1 MSGYKPAVAL
11 FTGPPLVLYEMTFS
25 YFITLFSKV

>member
-11 FTGPPLVLYEMTFS
+11 FTGPPLVLYKVTFLLFH
-25 YFITLFSKV
+25 YFI